1 MPVNPFVIRETVA
14 DDTPASRADADAPS
28 KPGITPLFVFA
39 LALWPC
45 CAAAYELLRVMP
57 AALPY
62 LLALASA
69 VCVALAVLLF
79 VRRVPLVGVLM
90 LGVALGIAC
99 AASAAYR
106 LDAASL
112 PEESVAGDWRFTL
125 IEDAAPSAY
134 GSTAYAEAQSACGI
148 TVRCTIYFSE
158 FVPLLAGD
166 GFEARATL
174 KGVNARESSYTW
186 SKGIVAE
193 AHLSGEPD
201 LTSPDDAT
209 GALRDLRHDA
219 IDLLREHG
227 GDRAGLLEALICGYR
242 ADVADTELYAD
253 FTATGLVHIIAVS
266 GSHLVVVTALFCGV
280 LRLMRLPKAACVAV
294 SAFFVIA
301 YTVFAGVPISA
312 VRAAAMALVA
322 LSSYVARRRSAT
334 LNALALVVVGF
345 IAADPAAAVSVSL
358 FLSAA
363 STCGIVLF
371 CPLFIS
377 WFGDV
382 SGPVCTLVAE
392 PVAMTSASAL
402 LTQPFSAALFSQ
414 LPLVAPVANIAA
426 APLFTLACGVGLAC
440 TIIGL
445 ACPAA
450 APVAAGT
457 AALCVAPLAC
467 VTQALASVPFCCI
480 AVSIPLGAALG
491 VSALAAGALWI
502 AWPSL
507 RPAHLGTVAALALA
521 TCAVA
526 IALIP
531 LAHGDEIVMLD
542 VGQGDAFLVRSEGR
556 SVLIDTGNQ
565 DARLL
570 TALGRNAV
578 YRLDGI
584 IVSHADDDHCGA
596 LDALGRTVVVNRAFT
611 AADALTCACAS
622 CNELR
627 GDLART
633 VGTPQGIAGLALN
646 DELEIG
652 NFTLRT
658 VWPQSFAD
666 EGGNA
671 DSLCLEVSYDAN
683 DDGQTEWT
691 ALFCG
696 DAEAAELEQIC
707 TQQNLGSVDVLKVGH
722 HGSRAALTDDLVAA
736 LSPRIALLSCGA
748 NNRYGHP
755 HAETLAYLE
764 HEGAAILRT
773 DERGDVR
780 LAFTEETIAISA
792 QVPL

>member
-1 MPVNPFVIRETVA
+1 MPVNPFIIRETVA
-14 DDTPASRADADAPS
+14 DGASVLRADTDAPS

-39 LALWPC
+39 LALWSC
-45 CAAAYELLRVMP
+45 CAATYELLRVMP
-57 AALPY
+57 AALLY
-62 LLALASA
+62 LLALAGVICTAS
-69 VCVALAVLLF
+69 AVLLF

-90 LGVALGIAC
+90 LGAALGIAC

-106 LDAASL
+106 LDSAFL
-112 PEESVAGDWRFTL
+112 PEESAAGDWHFTL

-186 SKGIVAE
+186 SKGIVGE
-193 AHLSGEPD
+193 AHLNGAPD

-280 LRLMRLPKAACVAV
+280 LRLMRLPRAACVAV

-312 VRAAAMALVA
+312 VRAAAMTLVA

-334 LNALALVVVGF
+334 LNALALVIVGF

-371 CPLFIS
+371 CPLLIS
-377 WFGDV
+377 WFGNV
-382 SGPVCTLVAE
+382 SGPVRTLVAE

-440 TIIGL
+440 TVIGL

-450 APVAAGT
+450 APVAVGA
-457 AALCVAPLAC
+457 AALCIAPLAC

-491 VSALAAGALWI
+491 VSALAAAALWI
-502 AWPSL
+502 AWPSW
-507 RPAHLGTVAALALA
+507 RPAHLGAITALAVAA
-521 TCAVA
+521 CAVA
-526 IALIP
+526 IAALP
-531 LAHGDEIVMLD
+531 LTRGDEIVMLD

-570 TALGRNAV
+570 AALGRNAV

-627 GDLART
+627 GDLACT
-633 VGTPQGIAGLALN
+633 VGSPQGIAGLALN

-652 NFTLRT
+652 NFTLHT

-671 DSLCLEVSYDAN
+671 DSLCLEVAYDAN

-696 DAEAAELEQIC
+696 DAEAAELEQIRM
-707 TQQNLGSVDVLKVGH
+707 QQNLGAVDVLKVGH
-722 HGSRAALTDDLVAA
+722 HGSRAALTDDLAAA

-755 HAETLAYLE
+755 HAETLACLE
-764 HEGAAILRT
+764 HAGAAILRT

-780 LAFTEETIAISA
+780 LTFTEETIAISA
-792 QVPL
+792 QVSL